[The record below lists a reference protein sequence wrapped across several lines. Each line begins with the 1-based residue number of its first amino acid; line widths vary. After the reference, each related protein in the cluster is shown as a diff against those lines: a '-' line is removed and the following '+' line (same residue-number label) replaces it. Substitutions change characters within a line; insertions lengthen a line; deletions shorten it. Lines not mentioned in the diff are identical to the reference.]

1 MMGRSDEEGA
11 RIEEEKEVMR
21 RKEGQ
26 CVGKKEARETY
37 LDGDLVLLLLGL
49 ISDNSLGSLGSGG
62 GLGDLLLDLTLRGSG
77 SIVNL
82 CSYLGISVSG
92 TSLGVGSGWLL
103 LDLFISID
111 HGDGLKE
118 TYGSNDGR
126 LGRSS

>member
-1 MMGRSDEEGA
+1 M
-11 RIEEEKEVMR
+11 EEE
-21 RKEGQ
+21 Q
-26 CVGKKEARETY
+26 ETH

-62 GLGDLLLDLTLRGSG
+62 SLGDLLLDLSLGGSG
-77 SIVNL
+77 STVDL
-82 CSYLGISVSG
+82 GSYLGISVSG
-92 TSLGVGSGWLL
+92 TSLGVGGSGLL

-126 LGRSS
+126 LGRSC